1 MKKKDSGENFYIL
14 IAIVSVILGFLIT
27 TSVINQERTY
37 SRTPLSRKE
46 ELVKVIKDTEKE
58 REKLKIDIKTLR
70 EHLEIIEKKAA
81 EEEGILSAYTY
92 DLDRTRETM
101 GLEEKVEEG
110 LIVSLNDN
118 PAVPLGEDPNDYIIH
133 DYDLRIIIN
142 ALWRGGAKAVAIND
156 QRVVFTSAIRCA
168 GSTILTN
175 SKRLSLPYEIKAIG
189 NPEDMIESLNDDF
202 NASLLIGRYAQAFGL
217 QIDIREEAEVVIPG
231 YDGSLNIK
239 YAQINEGK

>member
-142 ALWRGGAKAVAIND
+142 ALWRGGAKAVPIND
-156 QRVVFTSAIRCA
+156 QRVVFTSAIR
-168 GSTILTN
+168 
-175 SKRLSLPYEIKAIG
+175 
-189 NPEDMIESLNDDF
+189 
-202 NASLLIGRYAQAFGL
+202 
-217 QIDIREEAEVVIPG
+217 
-231 YDGSLNIK
+231 
-239 YAQINEGK
+239 